1 MNKPGFSMEKVVDML
16 FPVLLAAV
24 AWLLGEITSF
34 QNRLIAIESKIPI
47 LITEDGVPTDS
58 PLSASKRQELKDDKT
73 METAIQIGN
82 KAQALGLDV
91 FVISHKGDTLI
102 EKFMSTIKFEKKN
115 DFSTIVNA

>member
-24 AWLLGEITSF
+24 GWLLSEITSF

-58 PLSASKRQELKDDKT
+58 PISAARRQDMKDDI
-73 METAIQIGN
+73 MEDIHDLQVRV
-82 KAQALGLDV
+82 KLMEERQ
-91 FVISHKGDTLI
+91 K
-102 EKFMSTIKFEKKN
+102 
-115 DFSTIVNA
+115 